1 MKRILTFTFA
11 LLLALCLFAGPE
23 GAVFAQASTE
33 FADMPFD
40 TYHYY
45 IDYINTAIPLGFF
58 TGTSSTTFS
67 PEQPLTRGQAVTV
80 LGRVH
85 EKITGEKI
93 QEPDQAL
100 FTDTDG
106 CSSPYINWAWKN
118 HIVSGYS
125 DGSFRPNLPVTN
137 GELACVF
144 NRYLN
149 RIDRQGLYES
159 KAYDNQRLIPSWVKK
174 DASAISGY
182 EIFTGGAFT
191 WGEKVSRVD
200 AVRLFV
206 RMYEKAVYP
215 VDRETPRQKFSFYA
229 DDWVENGEHV
239 EGSGLLCCGWCRIL
253 NRYEDYTQLIG
264 EISNA
269 AEDFSKKEQPVA
281 LQVDASSFQGQKLAA
296 IVIQA
301 QGSPALDIELGSWQV
316 KDGTLSAAATCSGAA
331 GTTAGIQGNL
341 IIFPVPEEVEECEA
355 PEILTWSEDFF
366 GPG

>member
-1 MKRILTFTFA
+1 MKKILTSA
-11 LLLALCLFAGPE
+11 IASLLVLCLLAGPG
-23 GAVFAQASTE
+23 GAVCARASTE
-33 FADMPFD
+33 FEDMPFD
-40 TYHYY
+40 TYSYY
-45 IDYINTAIPLGFF
+45 VNYLNEALSLGFF
-58 TGTSSTTFS
+58 TGTSSVLFS
-67 PEQPLTRGQAVTV
+67 PEQPLTRGQAMTV

-85 EKITGEKI
+85 EKISGEKI
-93 QEPDQAL
+93 QEPDQAA
-100 FTDTDG
+100 FTDTTG
-106 CSSPYINWAWKN
+106 YSSPYINWAWKN
-118 HIVSGYS
+118 RLIGGYR
-125 DGSFRPNLPVTN
+125 DGSFRPNRPVTN

-149 RIDRQGLYES
+149 LIDRQGLYEN
-159 KAYDNQRLIPSWVKK
+159 KAYDNQRLIPSWVKE
-174 DASAISGY
+174 DAAAVSGY
-182 EIFTGGAFT
+182 EIFPKGAFA

-229 DDWVENGEHV
+229 DDWVGDGEHG
-239 EGSGLLCCGWCRIL
+239 EGSGLLHCECRIL

-269 AEDFSKKEQPVA
+269 AEGFSKKEQPAA

-316 KDGTLSAAATCSGAA
+316 KDGTLSAAVTCSGAA
-331 GTTAGIQGNL
+331 GSTAGIQGNL
-341 IIFPVPEEVEECEA
+341 ILFPVPEEVEECEA
-355 PEILTWSEDFF
+355 PEVLTWSEDFF